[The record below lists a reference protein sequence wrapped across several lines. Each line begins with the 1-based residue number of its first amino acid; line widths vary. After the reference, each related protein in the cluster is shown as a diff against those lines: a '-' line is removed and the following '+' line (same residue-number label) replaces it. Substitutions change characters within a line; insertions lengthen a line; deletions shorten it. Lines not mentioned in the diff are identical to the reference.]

1 MDRDRLIGFW
11 CVRNESSRHSKVN
24 SVSVVEAASSPRID
38 WFSVFFRNIYVHI
51 YIYAESIS
59 IECLH
64 PYLKPPQEELHYSQL
79 TTVKYP
85 CSCNSQIPLRQR
97 QSITHPYPPPLSTAR
112 LHKHILCNV
121 EFSQICPV
129 KPQAL
134 QTASTPRCVWRPQ
147 SVYRCISTC
156 VTCFFLM
163 SSFSSIQ
170 CQLLFSVPRL
180 PILSASHRS
189 LPPHILL
196 SSSFFLKL
204 ECVPRWA
211 VWALRYPFYTPKPA
225 FLWVFLWCCS
235 CLFAGMKNVAG
246 VSVMLLLYAGL

>member
-1 MDRDRLIGFW
+1 MWADKGGQRQADWLLVCQKWKQSTFKGEQCKCSGSSIFTQDWLIF
-11 CVRNESSRHSKVN
+11 CVLQKYLC
-24 SVSVVEAASSPRID
+24 A
-38 WFSVFFRNIYVHI
+38 YI

-196 SSSFFLKL
+196 SSSFFFWSSSVSLDEL
-204 ECVPRWA
+204 CELWDIHFTPQSLPFSECFCDAVP
-211 VWALRYPFYTPKPA
+211 V
-225 FLWVFLWCCS
+225 
-235 CLFAGMKNVAG
+235 CLLAWRM
-246 VSVMLLLYAGL
+246 